1 VVDGVLAFRGNM
13 AVAMD
18 MASSKIC
25 RRSVARERMESRPP
39 SCWVVFAGGATVTP
53 SSRFLRMALAVA
65 IASLIGERESTA
77 TRAFHSARECGGI
90 GYLNV
95 GTRGGYGRL
104 GGCRGRRNK
113 ERY

>member
-1 VVDGVLAFRGNM
+1 MLAFSGNM

-25 RRSVARERMESRPP
+25 CRSVAREMMKSLPP
-39 SCWVVFAGGATVTP
+39 MWWLVLAGVATDTL
-53 SSRFLRMALAVA
+53 SSRFLRMALPVA
-65 IASLIGERESTA
+65 IANLVGERESTA

-95 GTRGGYGRL
+95 GCNCYATDNR
-104 GGCRGRRNK
+104 
-113 ERY
+113 